1 MTSLLLRVSII
12 LHLLHTILYYLP
24 KKIRSLLSRSWL
36 TAKNEDECKTTPVMK
51 NGKAGDRFE
60 LLRVFEMFDHD
71 GDGKI
76 SREELHESLE
86 NLGIFIS
93 EEDLS
98 AMIERIDVNEDGCVD
113 MDEFGELY
121 KTIVG
126 ERGREEVEEDVREA
140 FDVFDVNGDGYISVE
155 ELRSV
160 LASLGLRQG
169 WTPEDFRRMI
179 GKVDEDGDGRV
190 SFEEFKVMMRSGGF
204 AAL

>member
-1 MTSLLLRVSII
+1 MPSLLLRISLI
-12 LHLLHTILYYLP
+12 LHLIHAILYYLP
-24 KKIRSLLSRSWL
+24 EKLRSLLKSFWFS
-36 TAKNEDECKTTPVMK
+36 AKHEDECKTAVQK
-51 NGKAGDRFE
+51 KGKAVDQFE
-60 LLRVFEMFDHD
+60 LSRVFEMFDHD
-71 GDGKI
+71 GDGRI
-76 SREELHESLE
+76 SRKELHESLD

-98 AMIERIDVNEDGCVD
+98 VMIKKIDVNEDECVD
-113 MDEFGELY
+113 MEEFGELY
-121 KTIVG
+121 KSIVG
-126 ERGREEVEEDVREA
+126 VGGREEVEEDVKEA

-169 WTPEDFRRMI
+169 WSKEDVRGMI

-204 AAL
+204 VGSL